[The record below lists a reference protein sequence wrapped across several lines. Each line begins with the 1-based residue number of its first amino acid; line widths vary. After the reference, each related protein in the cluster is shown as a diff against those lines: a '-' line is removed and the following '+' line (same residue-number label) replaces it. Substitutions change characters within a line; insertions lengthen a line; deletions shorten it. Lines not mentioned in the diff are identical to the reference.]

1 MGVVTYL
8 CLLGL
13 LVSNSFPGA
22 RARYC
27 SRGWLRALGNCYA
40 YFDSLKSWSAAEC
53 LLYSQIA
60 CQSHG
65 RGTHL
70 ASIHTEQESALVAK
84 YIYSKQK
91 RKYNVWIGL
100 YDPYE
105 VSSLQLLY
113 SRSSSQHS
121 GSLAMPSY
129 HLPGCIPSTNLLGQM
144 SCSFSFL
151 QNRDWKWPDDSIFNY
166 SNWNG
171 WEPNNSDGKE
181 YCVELKR
188 RTGRKTICMPEKKG
202 VFTLNAT
209 LPSDS
214 L

>member
-13 LVSNSFPGA
+13 LVSYSFPGA

-40 YFDSLKSWSAAEC
+40 YFDSPKSWSEAE
-53 LLYSQIA
+53 IA

-70 ASIHTEQESALVAK
+70 ASILTEQESALVAK
-84 YIYSKQK
+84 YISSKQK

-105 VSSLQLLY
+105 
-113 SRSSSQHS
+113 
-121 GSLAMPSY
+121 
-129 HLPGCIPSTNLLGQM
+129 
-144 SCSFSFL
+144 
-151 QNRDWKWPDDSIFNY
+151 NRDWKWLDDSIFNY

-171 WEPNNSDGKE
+171 WEPNNSGGKE

-188 RTGRKTICMPEKKG
+188 STGFRKWNDKPCHHLCTYICKQEI
-202 VFTLNAT
+202 
-209 LPSDS
+209 
-214 L
+214 